1 MYAYLHGTLEE
12 IDGANIVIDVNG
24 VGYNVQISAGKAG
37 LLPQIGEK
45 IKVYTYTSIRE
56 NAMEL
61 FGFVS
66 RQELALFK
74 KLITVNSV
82 GPKFA
87 LNILA
92 ALSVEEVIFA
102 ILGEDKKTL
111 TKASGVGEKMAA
123 KIILELKTK
132 INKDDYDLRL
142 DHNLDIAQMNISYDS
157 DSVEITETIEVL
169 ISFGYSLNEAKNAVN
184 QAVKEM
190 GIASTEELLKGAL
203 RHI

>member
-12 IDGANIVIDVNG
+12 IDGTNIVIDVNG
-24 VGYNVQISAGKAG
+24 VGYNVQISTGKAG
-37 LLPQIGEK
+37 LLPSIGEEIK
-45 IKVYTYTSIRE
+45 IYTYTSIRE

-61 FGFVS
+61 FGFLT

-92 ALSVEEVIFA
+92 ALRVEEVIFA
-102 ILGEDKKTL
+102 IIGEDKKTL
-111 TKASGVGEKMAA
+111 TKASGVGDKMAA
-123 KIILELKTK
+123 KIILELKSK
-132 INKDDYDLRL
+132 IDSSDFAPGMENAPAG
-142 DHNLDIAQMNISYDS
+142 IATS
-157 DSVEITETIEVL
+157 DTQAQEVSEAIEVL
-169 ISFGYSLNEAKNAVN
+169 VSFGYSTAEAKNAVN
-184 QAVKEM
+184 EAVKEM
-190 GIASTEELLKGAL
+190 GIAATQELVKGAL